1 MFNTLLKFLSLLFF
15 SIIATTAYPAEPDN
29 LDSPDNLNKKEKAE
43 DTNTIN
49 VSVPVYFK
57 ETDKTFGDVIEDLLV
72 IIGEHNF
79 RLNQHAHI
87 GRAIAE
93 RNKSP
98 YFSADVLHFCNLSYA
113 KELLDIAPDYLLRMP
128 CRISIRQQKNKN
140 TRIEVWLLPED
151 DKRTIEFAKKIN
163 TILKKIV
170 NYGAS

>member
-1 MFNTLLKFLSLLFF
+1 MSNILLKFLSLLFF
-15 SIIATTAYPAEPDN
+15 FILATTAYPSEPDN
-29 LDSPDNLNKKEKAE
+29 SDSLNSHDNNEKME
-43 DTNTIN
+43 DTNIIN

-57 ETDKTFGDVIEDLLV
+57 ETDKAFGDVIEDLLV

-87 GRAIAE
+87 GRAITE

-98 YFSADVLHFCNLSYA
+98 YFSADVLHFCNLTYA

-128 CRISIRQQKNKN
+128 CRISIREQKNKS

-151 DKRTIEFAKKIN
+151 DKRTIEFVKKIN
-163 TILKKIV
+163 AILKKIV
-170 NYGAS
+170 NYGAN

>member
-1 MFNTLLKFLSLLFF
+1 MFNTLLKFLSLLLF
-15 SIIATTAYPAEPDN
+15 SIIATSAYPAEPD
-29 LDSPDNLNKKEKAE
+29 SPDNINNDEKTE
-43 DTNTIN
+43 DTNIIN

-57 ETDKTFGDVIEDLLV
+57 ETNKAFGDVIEDLLV

-87 GRAIAE
+87 GRAIAK
-93 RNKSP
+93 RNKTP
-98 YFSADVLHFCNLSYA
+98 FFSADVLHFCNLTYA

-128 CRISIRQQKNKN
+128 CRISIRQQKDKS

-151 DKRTIEFAKKIN
+151 DKRTLEFAKKIN
-163 TILKKIV
+163 AILKKIV